1 MAINVNEVYQT
12 VLLIL
17 NKEQRGYMT
26 PEEFNKTATQVQ
38 RKIFERYFEDLN
50 QQLRVSQSE
59 FDYADRV
66 ANIDEKIAEFKTEGV
81 ISAAQS
87 TDPPYYNF
95 FQLPS
100 NLYRI
105 NTVTFDSS
113 TYPPQ
118 PTGYGPEQVPPP
130 IYPQTTIAEEL
141 QRVGRTE
148 FYNINKSPL
157 TKPDFYCPIYLYED
171 NKVLPFPNNIDSL
184 RVTYVKKPNDIN
196 WGFTTIA
203 NGAYVYDPTSSVNFE
218 LHNSEQIE
226 VVINILLY
234 AGVVIKDPQI
244 VQVANNEIQQEEVN
258 EKQ

>member
-1 MAINVNEVYQT
+1 MAINVNDVYQT

-26 PEEFNKTATQVQ
+26 PQEFNKTATQVQ
-38 RKIFERYFEDLN
+38 RRIFERYFEDLN

-66 ANIDEKIAEFKTEGV
+66 ANIDEKIAEFKTEAV
-81 ISAAQS
+81 MNAAAA
-87 TDPPYYNF
+87 TEPPYYRF
-95 FQLPS
+95 FECPG

-105 NTVTFDSS
+105 NTVTFDKA
-113 TYPPQ
+113 TFPP
-118 PTGYGPEQVPPP
+118 VPIQSPP
-130 IYPQTTIAEEL
+130 AFPMTETAAEL

-157 TKPDFYCPIYLYED
+157 TKPDFDCPIYLYED
-171 NKVLPFPNNIDSL
+171 NKVIPFPNNMNLL
-184 RVTYVKKPNDIN
+184 RVSYVKKPNDIQ
-196 WGFTTIA
+196 WAFTTIA
-203 NGAYVYDPTSSVNFE
+203 NGAYVYDQSNSVNFE

-234 AGVVIKDPQI
+234 AGVVIKDPSI
-244 VQVANNEIQQEEVN
+244 VQVATNEIQQEEVN

>member
-1 MAINVNEVYQT
+1 MAINVNDVYQT

-26 PEEFNKTATQVQ
+26 PQEFNKTATQVQ

-50 QQLRVSQSE
+50 QQLRISQSE

-66 ANIDEKIAEFKTEGV
+66 ANIDEKIAEFKTEASVSGT
-81 ISAAQS
+81 AAA
-87 TDPPYYNF
+87 DPPFYKF
-95 FQLPS
+95 FSCPS
-100 NLYRI
+100 HLYRI
-105 NTVTFDSS
+105 NTVTFDSA
-113 TYPPQ
+113 TFYPV
-118 PTGYGPEQVPPP
+118 PTSRSEVPPP
-130 IYPQTTIAEEL
+130 AFPKTTTAEEL

-157 TKPDFYCPIYLYED
+157 TAPDFDNPIYLYED
-171 NKVLPFPNNIDSL
+171 NKVIPFPNNINLL
-184 RVTYVKKPNDIN
+184 RVTYVKKPTDVN
-196 WGFTTIA
+196 WAFTTIA
-203 NGAYVYDPTSSVNFE
+203 NGAYIYDSSNSTNFE

-234 AGVVIKDPQI
+234 AGVVIKDPSI
-244 VQVANNEIQQEEVN
+244 VQVANNEIQQEEAN

>member
-1 MAINVNEVYQT
+1 MAINVNDVYQT

-26 PEEFNKTATQVQ
+26 PQEFSKTATQVQ

-50 QQLRVSQSE
+50 QQLRISQSE

-66 ANIDEKIAEFKTEGV
+66 ANIDEKIAEFKTEASVTGT
-81 ISAAQS
+81 AAS
-87 TDPPYYNF
+87 DPPFYKF
-95 FQLPS
+95 FDCPN

-105 NTVTFDSS
+105 NTVTFDSA
-113 TYPPQ
+113 TFPPQ
-118 PTGYGPEQVPPP
+118 PTRGEVPPP
-130 IYPQTTIAEEL
+130 VFPMTTTAAEL
-141 QRVGRTE
+141 QRVGRTD

-157 TKPDFYCPIYLYED
+157 TSPDFESPIYLYED
-171 NKVLPFPNNIDSL
+171 NKILPFPNNINLL
-184 RVTYVKKPNDIN
+184 RVTYVKKPVDVN
-196 WGFTTIA
+196 WAFTTLS
-203 NGAYVYDPTSSVNFE
+203 NGAYVYDSTNSTNFE

-234 AGVVIKDPQI
+234 AGVVIKDPSI
-244 VQVANNEIQQEEVN
+244 VQVANNEIQQEEAN